1 MHFKDMIT
9 TVVVIGFMMSIL
21 AGVVILNVMKYSGGI

>member
-21 AGVVILNVMKYSGGI
+21 ASVMILNVIKYSGGI